1 MNYRLMFM
9 INAFLAVVLGLGFLI
24 VPNRIL
30 GQFGVDG
37 YAATKLLSQFFGT
50 AMLGLGL
57 LLWFAKDVTDAN
69 LQKGMGIA
77 LLVGAVG
84 GLFITV
90 MGTTSGV
97 LRANWWMAL
106 VVYAILGAAYAY
118 LLFQK
123 PKQLGPS

>member
-1 MNYRLMFM
+1 MNYRIMFL
-9 INAFLAVVLGLGFLI
+9 INAFLSISLGLGFLT
-24 VPNRIL
+24 VPDRIL

-57 LLWFAKDVTDAN
+57 LLWFAKDVTEVN

-77 LLVGAVG
+77 LLVGSAA
-84 GLFITV
+84 GLTITV

-97 LRANWWMAL
+97 LRANWWIAI
-106 VVYAILGAAYAY
+106 VVYAILGLAYAY
-118 LLFQK
+118 LLFLK
-123 PKQLGPS
+123 PRQFSQA